1 MGDLG
6 NKIQLGDK
14 GGLMDLI
21 DFSVV
26 RFGRY
31 WKLRRLWDI
40 LEIWEIGEIL
50 EIGEI
55 WNI

>member
-1 MGDLG
+1 
-6 NKIQLGDK
+6 
-14 GGLMDLI
+14 MDLI

-26 RFGRY
+26 RFG
-31 WKLRRLWDI
+31 KLRRLWDI
-40 LEIWEIGEIL
+40 WEIGKIL